1 MGITSNVSKDAI
13 KQRFDRFL
21 ETIKKKQIDRLQRL
35 GEMCVIEARTNKGY
49 MMQTGALTS
58 STGYKVFV
66 DGVAVH
72 EQFEAASGS
81 QGEAATK
88 GMQAG
93 QELADKVGSQTK
105 GVALVVVAGMDYAF
119 YVEKSGRNV
128 LTSAEKLA
136 ERELPKMLNKLINNI
151 KRAAE

>member
-81 QGEAATK
+81 QGESATK